1 MHYQLYYWPMIQG
14 RGEYVRLALEDAD
27 AGYTDVARGKGGT
40 GAMMK
45 MMDAHKGT
53 PPFAPPFLK
62 AGSLVIGHMQI
73 SNFLVNLTSTAQLVA
88 VDPGHNAVS
97 TPGDIGF
104 NNLSIVVPGYS
115 FTSIILQLT
124 ELASAPDGTVT
135 FTAHTL
141 ADGNFISSALFV
153 DHTGGNFYT
162 ITTTSGTRI
171 TQLDLATTQLQHDIS
186 QMRIGGAASTV
197 PEPATSALIG
207 SALIGL
213 AFLRRRLPR

>member
-1 MHYQLYYWPMIQG
+1 MKPAVCMI
-14 RGEYVRLALEDAD
+14 LALFATQVGN
-27 AGYTDVARGKGGT
+27 ASVLFSPGNNPQTDEAVLFHDSCVGCVDG
-40 GAMMK
+40 
-45 MMDAHKGT
+45 
-53 PPFAPPFLK
+53 P
-62 AGSLVIGHMQI
+62 GSLVIGHMQI